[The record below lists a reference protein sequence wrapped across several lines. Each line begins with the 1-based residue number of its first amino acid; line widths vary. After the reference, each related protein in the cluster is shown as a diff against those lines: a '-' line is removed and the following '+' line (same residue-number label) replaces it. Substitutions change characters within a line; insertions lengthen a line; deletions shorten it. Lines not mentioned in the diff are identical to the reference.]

1 MHEVP
6 VSDRQSRG
14 GGGLTGVVVGT
25 LRLATALLI
34 ALIALAGLAV
44 FEAVSPAEAQAQ
56 VAVTVAFEASTYTV
70 AESDDSSTTDV
81 TENSVEVKVTL
92 SADPLRE
99 VIIPITRT
107 NQGGATDSDYSGVP
121 TSVTFASGDTEKT
134 FSFTATADTD
144 DDDEDKVK
152 LSFGTLPAGVTAG
165 ATAETT
171 VSITDD
177 DDPQVTV
184 SFGAATYTA
193 YEGPGITR
201 IIVRV
206 SAAPERNLRIPFTQ
220 TLQGGASA
228 TDYTFLEAANIREDE
243 TEFGPLFAALQDT
256 EADHGESVLL
266 GFGTLPP
273 GVTLGD
279 TTTTTVTI
287 IDPASP
293 DPCHSP
299 EIASVGGDG
308 SRWNVLWVWKS
319 SPRDHGCH
327 TDVRI
332 YYTDDYGGTYT
343 EAAVLREYLKPAGWE
358 FRHSLQVPEMSMVS
372 GVRVSV
378 GCDSEGANCAHTLDS
393 TTESFHPIYSSIGE
407 NRKAGPNTKAWLV
420 PTNMAANFGNAA
432 VGGFLDIGEDPP
444 DTYRITMTA
453 GVTYTFDEH
462 YRKWAMTSGQWRG
475 AKHFYLPDGFRI
487 SLYTKNGA
495 GRLEPVSDFQNQP
508 EYGWQA
514 LFRDPDFQIFPYE
527 LTFDIE
533 SWNQYFEVV
542 ENLAVLF
549 ANADFFPPGSQFRTI
564 CELAA
569 NEGRLDN
576 ICGEDLD
583 ISKDDGRQLRTASY
597 TPTESGVYYLQVTRV
612 HDDGPVW
619 GQGLKTAQVD
629 PVHLKCCNVVV
640 LSGSFFHR
648 WYIPLAGYDTDSD
661 ISRPATVD
669 DVDENDTPTHVPML
683 NESSSSLHLYAAF
696 PYYELSVEVTVP
708 EQSPPQQAVNIP
720 AVNIPAVNIP
730 ATGGPGIDGSLRA
743 GETLTASTSGIA
755 DEDGMSGAVFAYQ
768 WIRHDLATATDTDI
782 ESATGSTYA
791 VTTADEG
798 KGLKVRVGFTDDAG
812 NEESLTSYA
821 VIVSRPLVLPDEEVA
836 NTPATG
842 APGIDGSPVVG
853 QSLTATTSDIGDD
866 DGIVDAAFAYQW
878 LAGDAVIE
886 GATGSTYTVA
896 AGDVGK
902 TIKVRVTFTDDV
914 GNEESLTSAPT
925 AAVKQALTA
934 SVHSAPASHDG
945 SAAFTFELRFS
956 EKPREDFSYV
966 TLRDHAFAVTGGAVA
981 NVRRLEPGENVR
993 WEITVQPSSDA
1004 DVTLSLP
1011 VTTDCAS
1018 QGAICTGDGRMLSA
1032 EVEVTVS
1039 GPGSQPSSQE
1049 NSAATGAPTISGT
1062 AQVGDSLTADT
1073 SGIADADGLTSATF
1087 AYRWLAG
1094 DAEISG
1100 ATGSSY
1106 TLTSSEQGKTIKV
1119 RVAFTDDAGNAESLT
1134 SDATAAVAARPN
1146 SAATGAP
1153 TISGTTQVGKTL
1165 KAGTSGIADADG
1177 LTNATFGYQW
1187 LADDAEISAATGS
1200 SYTLTS
1206 SEQGKTIK
1214 VRVTFTDDA
1223 GNEESLTSAAT
1234 ATVAAAPSPLTASV
1248 HNTPTSHDGS
1258 ASFTFEL
1265 RFSEA
1270 PRDDF
1275 SYRTLRDHAF
1285 TMIGGE
1291 VVNAQRL
1298 EPGKN
1303 IRWEITVTPSG
1314 NAGVTIVLPVTTDCA
1329 ADGAVCTGDGR
1340 MLSTRLELAVSGPGG

>member
-1 MHEVP
+1 MMEVFGRIWKTLAGTRP
-6 VSDRQSRG
+6 GCRAPWG
-14 GGGLTGVVVGT
+14 GVIVGT
-25 LRLATALLI
+25 LRLTLL
-34 ALIALAGLAV
+34 LVFALAGLAV
-44 FEAVSPAEAQAQ
+44 FEALSPAEAQAP

-81 TENSVEVKVTL
+81 TENAVEVKVTL

-107 NQGGATDSDYSGVP
+107 NQGGATNSDYSGVP

-134 FSFTATADTD
+134 FTFTATPDTA
-144 DDDEDKVK
+144 DDDEDQVK

-165 ATAETT
+165 TTAETT
-171 VSITDD
+171 VAITDD

-184 SFGAATYTA
+184 SFGAATYRA
-193 YEGPGITR
+193 YEGPGITS
-201 IIVRV
+201 IIVKL
-206 SAAPERNLRIPFTQ
+206 SADPERTVRIPFTA
-220 TLQGGASA
+220 TLQGGAVA
-228 TDYTFLEAANIREDE
+228 ADYSFRAAGNINEAE
-243 TEFGPLFAALQDT
+243 TEAEFGFSALQDT
-256 EADHGESVLL
+256 DADHGESVLL

-287 IDPASP
+287 IDPTSP

-299 EIASVGGDG
+299 EIASVGGDA

-327 TDVRI
+327 IDVRI

-343 EAAVLREYLKPAGWE
+343 EAAVLREYLKPVGWE
-358 FRHSLQVPEMSMVS
+358 FRHSLQMPEMSMVS

-393 TTESFHPIYSSIGE
+393 TTESFHPIYYSNGK
-407 NRKAGPNTKAWLV
+407 NKRAGANTEAWLV
-420 PTNMAANFGNAA
+420 PTNMSGSFGNAA

-475 AKHFYLPDGFRI
+475 AEHFYLPDGFRI
-487 SLYTKNGA
+487 SLYTKNSA
-495 GRLEPVSDFQNQP
+495 GRLVPVSDFQNQP

-514 LFRDPDFQIFPYE
+514 LFRDPDYQIPPYE

-533 SWNQYFEVV
+533 SWDVYFTTVRS
-542 ENLAVLF
+542 LATLF
-549 ANADFFPPGSQFRTI
+549 ANADFFPPDQQYRTI
-564 CELAA
+564 CEIAEA
-569 NEGRLDN
+569 EGRLDN

-597 TPTESGVYYLQVTRV
+597 TPTQSGVYYLQVTRV

-629 PVHLKCCNVVV
+629 RENVVCCNVFVTG
-640 LSGSFFHR
+640 LSDNFFAR
-648 WYIPLAGYDTDSD
+648 WYIPLAGYNSD
-661 ISRPATVD
+661 GSGTVRPSTVA
-669 DVDENDTPTHVPML
+669 DVDENDTPTHMPML

-708 EQSPPQQAVNIP
+708 EQSPPQQ

-798 KGLKVRVGFTDDAG
+798 KGLKVRVTFTDDAG

-821 VIVSRPLVLPDEEVA
+821 VIVSRPLVVPDEEVA

-853 QSLTATTSDIGDD
+853 QSLTAITSDIGDA
-866 DGIVDAAFAYQW
+866 DGLTNATFSYQW
-878 LAGDAVIE
+878 LADDAAIE
-886 GATGSTYTVA
+886 GATASTYTVA

-902 TIKVRVTFTDDV
+902 ALKVRVTFTDDA
-914 GNEESLTSAPT
+914 GHEESVTSAAT
-925 AAVKQALTA
+925 AAVQQPLTA
-934 SVHSAPASHDG
+934 DMHDAPESHDG
-945 SAAFTFELRFS
+945 SASFTFELRFS
-956 EKPREDFSYV
+956 ETPKEDFSYK
-966 TLRDHAFAVTGGAVA
+966 TLRDHAYAVTGGTVA
-981 NVRRLEPGENVR
+981 NVRRLEPGKNVR
-993 WEITVQPSSDA
+993 WEITVQPSGDA
-1004 DVTLSLP
+1004 NVTLSLP
-1011 VTTDCAS
+1011 LTTDCAS

-1039 GPGSQPSSQE
+1039 GPGSQQSSQE

-1087 AYRWLAG
+1087 AYRWLAD

-1100 ATGSSY
+1100 
-1106 TLTSSEQGKTIKV
+1106 
-1119 RVAFTDDAGNAESLT
+1119 
-1134 SDATAAVAARPN
+1134 
-1146 SAATGAP
+1146 
-1153 TISGTTQVGKTL
+1153 
-1165 KAGTSGIADADG
+1165 
-1177 LTNATFGYQW
+1177 
-1187 LADDAEISAATGS
+1187 ATGS

-1223 GNEESLTSAAT
+1223 GNGESLTSAAT
-1234 ATVAAAPSPLTASV
+1234 AAVAAAPSPLTATAHSA
-1248 HNTPTSHDGS
+1248 PASHDGS
-1258 ASFTFEL
+1258 NSFTFEL
-1265 RFSEA
+1265 RFSET
-1270 PRDDF
+1270 PREDF
-1275 SYRTLRDHAF
+1275 SYVTLRDHAF
-1285 TMIGGE
+1285 TVTGGE
-1291 VVNAQRL
+1291 VVNARRL
-1298 EPGKN
+1298 EQGKN
-1303 IRWEITVTPSG
+1303 VRWEITVQPSG
-1314 NAGVTIVLPVTTDCA
+1314 NADLTIVLPVTTECDA
-1329 ADGAVCTGDGR
+1329 PGAVCTGDGR
-1340 MLSTRLELAVSGPGG
+1340 KLSQRVELTVSGPSG

>member
-1 MHEVP
+1 MKRIYLGTDPGQLEQPAAVSQRVVVP
-6 VSDRQSRG
+6 LDVSRLRGCAIPVAWRKVG
-14 GGGLTGVVVGT
+14 GGGVVLT

-44 FEAVSPAEAQAQ
+44 FEAVSPAEAQAP

-70 AESDDSSTTDV
+70 AESDDSATTDV
-81 TENSVEVKVTL
+81 TENAVEVKVTL

-107 NQGGATDSDYSGVP
+107 NQGGATNSDYSGVP

-134 FSFTATADTD
+134 FTFTATADTA
-144 DDDEDKVK
+144 DDDEDQVK

-165 ATAETT
+165 TTAETT

-193 YEGPGITR
+193 YENNS
-201 IIVRV
+201 VRV
-206 SAAPERNLRIPFTQ
+206 FVNLSADPERDLSIPLTR
-220 TLQGGASA
+220 TLQGGVTAGDFESPTSVEFLDGDVESSISFRTEPD
-228 TDYTFLEAANIREDE
+228 TD
-243 TEFGPLFAALQDT
+243 
-256 EADHGESVLL
+256 ADHGESVLL

-327 TDVRI
+327 IDVRI

-378 GCDSEGANCAHTLDS
+378 GCNSEGANCAHTLDS
-393 TTESFHPIYSSIGE
+393 TTKSFHPIYSSIGE

-420 PTNMAANFGNAA
+420 PTNMAASFGNAS

-453 GVTYTFDEH
+453 GVTYSFDEH
-462 YRKWAMTSGQWRG
+462 YRKWAMTSGEWRG
-475 AKHFYLPDGFRI
+475 AEHFYLPDGFRI
-487 SLYTKNGA
+487 SLFTKNGA
-495 GRLEPVSDFQNQP
+495 GQLEPVSDFQNQP
-508 EYGWQA
+508 EHGWQA
-514 LFRDPDFQIFPYE
+514 LFRDPDFQIHPYE

-533 SWNQYFEVV
+533 SWDVYFDVV

-549 ANADFFPPGSQFRTI
+549 ANADFFPPGSQYRTI
-564 CELAA
+564 CEIAA
-569 NEGRLDN
+569 AEGRLDN

-597 TPTESGVYYLQVTRV
+597 TPTQSGVYYLQVTRV

-619 GQGLKTAQVD
+619 GQGLKTALVD
-629 PVHLKCCNVVV
+629 AENVVCCNVTV
-640 LSGSFFHR
+640 LSGDTFAR
-648 WYIPLAGYDTDSD
+648 WYIPLAGYNSD
-661 ISRPATVD
+661 GSGTVRPSTVD
-669 DVDENDTPTHVPML
+669 DVDENDAPTHMPML
-683 NESSSSLHLYAAF
+683 NESSSSKNLYAAF

-708 EQSPPQQAVNIP
+708 EQGSPQQAVNIP
-720 AVNIPAVNIP
+720 PANTP

-755 DEDGMSGAVFAYQ
+755 DEDGISGAVFAYQ
-768 WIRHDLATATDTDI
+768 WIRHDLPTATDADI
-782 ESATGSTYA
+782 AGTTGSTYT

-798 KGLKVRVGFTDDAG
+798 RGLKVRVSFTDDAG
-812 NEESLTSYA
+812 NEESLTSFA
-821 VIVSRPLVLPDEEVA
+821 VIISPPLVIPDDEPA

-842 APGIDGSPVVG
+842 SPGIDGSPVVG
-853 QSLTATTSDIGDD
+853 QTLTATTSDIGDD
-866 DGIVDAAFAYQW
+866 DGLTNATFSYQW
-878 LAGDAVIE
+878 LADDAVIE
-886 GATGSTYTVA
+886 GASASTYTVA

-902 TIKVRVTFTDDV
+902 TIKVRVAFTDDV
-914 GNEESLTSAPT
+914 GNEESLTSAGT
-925 AAVKQALTA
+925 AAVQQPLTA
-934 SVHSAPASHDG
+934 DIHDAPESHDG

-956 EKPREDFSYV
+956 ETPREDFSYV

-981 NVRRLEPGENVR
+981 NVRRLEPGKNVR
-993 WEITVQPSSDA
+993 WEITVQPSGDA

-1039 GPGSQPSSQE
+1039 GPGSQQSSQE

-1062 AQVGDSLTADT
+1062 AQVGETLTAAT
-1073 SGIADADGLTSATF
+1073 SGIRDDDGIAKAVF
-1087 AYRWLAG
+1087 AYQWVAG
-1094 DAEISG
+1094 ESDING

-1106 TLTSSEQGKTIKV
+1106 TLTSSEQGK
-1119 RVAFTDDAGNAESLT
+1119 A
-1134 SDATAAVAARPN
+1134 
-1146 SAATGAP
+1146 
-1153 TISGTTQVGKTL
+1153 
-1165 KAGTSGIADADG
+1165 
-1177 LTNATFGYQW
+1177 
-1187 LADDAEISAATGS
+1187 
-1200 SYTLTS
+1200 
-1206 SEQGKTIK
+1206 IK

-1248 HNTPTSHDGS
+1248 HNTPTSHDGQS
-1258 ASFTFEL
+1258 AFTFEL

-1285 TMIGGE
+1285 TDDRG
-1291 VVNAQRL
+1291 R
-1298 EPGKN
+1298 
-1303 IRWEITVTPSG
+1303 
-1314 NAGVTIVLPVTTDCA
+1314 
-1329 ADGAVCTGDGR
+1329 GD
-1340 MLSTRLELAVSGPGG
+1340 